1 MLARR
6 VSTRINACSHKIS
19 THVHSIKERA
29 GMQIFTSYTKYKNQK
44 LTRIKAGHGYILP
57 FLGNRLCDGNDLFCL
72 FGYRRMRL
80 RVVLS
85 NFKTNKSGRQR

>member
-1 MLARR
+1 
-6 VSTRINACSHKIS
+6 
-19 THVHSIKERA
+19 
-29 GMQIFTSYTKYKNQK
+29 MQIFTSYTKYKNQK